1 MSCGCKKKPQSN
13 NQSSNNVVVTE
24 NKSTNDT
31 QEISLI
37 DQEQIDRLVK
47 KIEQINNS
55 TEK

>member
-1 MSCGCKKKPQSN
+1 MSCGCKKKNQPTT
-13 NQSSNNVVVTE
+13 QSSNNVVVTE
-24 NKSTNDT
+24 NTSTNNV